1 MDDVSSGGKPL
12 SELRN
17 LGGTLTERTLTDPL
31 PLGPFLGLRHGAP
44 AARHCT
50 LWGVAQG
57 GGTTWASWAAG
68 HHELQGIVG
77 CSSQHGAGAGI
88 GGQGRRDAEMANL
101 AHFGRVSPFAVEG
114 CKMFPR
120 TRSDLRFVPLNSYAP
135 GEQILNI

>member
-1 MDDVSSGGKPL
+1 MPL
-12 SELRN
+12 WRS
-17 LGGTLTERTLTDPL
+17 
-31 PLGPFLGLRHGAP
+31 LGLRHGAP
-44 AARHCT
+44 LCPHST
-50 LWGVAQG
+50 LWGVAHG

>member
-1 MDDVSSGGKPL
+1 MPL
-12 SELRN
+12 
-17 LGGTLTERTLTDPL
+17 ERS
-31 PLGPFLGLRHGAP
+31 LGLRHGSP
-44 AARHCT
+44 AARHST

-57 GGTTWASWAAG
+57 GGTTWASWSAG

-77 CSSQHGAGAGI
+77 CSSQHGGGAGY
-88 GGQGRRDAEMANL
+88 GGQGQHGAERAKL